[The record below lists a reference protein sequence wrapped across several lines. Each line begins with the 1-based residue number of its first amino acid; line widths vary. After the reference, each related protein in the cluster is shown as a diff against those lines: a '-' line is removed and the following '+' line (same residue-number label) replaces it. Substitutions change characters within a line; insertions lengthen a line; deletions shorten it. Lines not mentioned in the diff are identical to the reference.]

1 MSEFYSVA
9 VTNNHQQADTGT
21 KMIHI
26 GKNTKSRIVSKGI
39 SAGYGQNSYRG
50 LVKILPNA
58 ENSRNHTQCD
68 SLLLGDKC
76 GAHTFPYIENEN
88 ETAILEHEAT
98 TSKIS
103 EDQLFYCQQRGIS
116 TEDAVGLIVNG
127 YAKEVLNQLP
137 MEFAVEAQKLLQV
150 TLEGSVG

>member
-1 MSEFYSVA
+1 
-9 VTNNHQQADTGT
+9 
-21 KMIHI
+21 MIHI

-39 SAGYGQNSYRG
+39 SAGVSQNSYSG

-58 ENSRNHTQCD
+58 DNARNHTQCD

-88 ETAILEHEAT
+88 DSAILEHEAT

-103 EDQLFYCQQRGIS
+103 EDQLFYCLQRGIGIPKMLL
-116 TEDAVGLIVNG
+116 GL
-127 YAKEVLNQLP
+127 
-137 MEFAVEAQKLLQV
+137 LLMDMQRRCSISF
-150 TLEGSVG
+150 LWSLLLRHKSCFR